1 LLPNQLE
8 MVLEVKYFQVISLD
22 ASGIEIF
29 GLEIEL

>member
-22 ASGIEIF
+22 ASEIEIF
-29 GLEIEL
+29 GREIEL